1 MIRKYFSFLLALALF
16 LMMSQKV
23 VWANS
28 GYEIYLFGVNL
39 RSFEGS
45 NWMKVTAGVLASV
58 LVHELGHALYLESQG
73 KDWSL
78 EATSSGLGIST
89 PDDLS
94 DKECRHFGRAGF
106 LLQTGIG
113 AILAAFEKTRES
125 DFTRGWVSLNAIQ
138 AWSYGSRE
146 HTAGDDFAVIDK
158 GHGNGDSELFNY
170 SLISLFNFY
179 RVSYPAYKIYLA
191 RERLSGSQTGS
202 LDQDLKVQFNYD
214 WDELSSAAENSRR
227 GLGEK
232 GQTQFTHVYRKA
244 LWVSQSEAKGRGI
257 LNANNNDFSF
267 SSIRNVIFEGS
278 P

>member
-1 MIRKYFSFLLALALF
+1 MIRKYFSFLLVLAVF
-16 LMMSQKV
+16 LMSPKV

-28 GYEIYLFGVNL
+28 GFEIYLFGVNL

-58 LVHELGHALYLESQG
+58 LVHEVGHALYLESQG

-78 EATSSGLGIST
+78 EVSSSGLGIST

-94 DKECRHFGRAGF
+94 DEECRHFGRAGF

-113 AILAAFEKTRES
+113 AILAAFDKTRES
-125 DFTRGWVSLNAIQ
+125 DFTRGWVSVNAIQ
-138 AWSYGSRE
+138 VWSYGSRE

-158 GHGNGDSELFNY
+158 GHGNGDSELFTY
-170 SLISLFNFY
+170 SFISLFNFY
-179 RVSYPAYKIYLA
+179 RVSYPAYKVFLA
-191 RERLSGSQTGS
+191 REKLSRSQTGS
-202 LDQDLKVQFNYD
+202 LDQDLKVEFKYD
-214 WDELSSAAENSRR
+214 WDELTSAAANSRR

-232 GQTQFTHVYRKA
+232 GRTQFTGVYKKG
-244 LWVSQSEAKGRGI
+244 LWVSQSEAKSRRI
-257 LNANNNDFSF
+257 LNANNNDFRF

>member
-1 MIRKYFSFLLALALF
+1 MIRKYFSFLLVLALF
-16 LMMSQKV
+16 LMSPKV

-28 GYEIYLFGVNL
+28 GFEIYLFGVNL

-58 LVHELGHALYLESQG
+58 LVHEVGHALYLESQG

-78 EATSSGLGIST
+78 EVSSSGLGIST

-94 DKECRHFGRAGF
+94 DEECRHFGRAGF

-113 AILAAFEKTRES
+113 AILAAFDKTRES
-125 DFTRGWVSLNAIQ
+125 DFTRGWVSVNAIQ
-138 AWSYGSRE
+138 VWSYGSRE

-158 GHGNGDSELFNY
+158 GHGNGDSELFTY
-170 SLISLFNFY
+170 SFISLFNFY
-179 RVSYPAYKIYLA
+179 RVSYPAYKVFLA
-191 RERLSGSQTGS
+191 REKLSRSQTGS
-202 LDQDLKVQFNYD
+202 LDQDLKVEFKYD
-214 WDELSSAAENSRR
+214 WDELTSAAANSRR

-232 GQTQFTHVYRKA
+232 GRTQFTGVYKKG
-244 LWVSQSEAKGRGI
+244 LWVSQSEAKSRRI
-257 LNANNNDFSF
+257 LNANNNDFRF